1 MPANLTPEYLEA
13 EERFKSAVSIPEK
26 IAALEEMLRVIP
38 KHKGTEKMQADLK
51 RRLSQWRK
59 ESQKKKPAAT
69 QKPLYHVEREGAG
82 QIILCGPPNSG
93 KSQLLA
99 ALTHARPEVADYPF
113 TTRLPQPGM
122 MPYEDIQIQL
132 VDTPALSPE
141 FLEPWQLAMIR
152 QADAALLVFDVNDGN
167 LLDQTEFVLSALAQ
181 KDILP
186 ERNARPAVMVL
197 GNKIDR
203 PGAEE
208 NFNVWQELYGDRFE
222 AQPFSALSSEHLDR
236 IKLLLFD
243 LLDVIRVYTKAPSK
257 KVEENPVPYVLKRG
271 STVLDAAAM
280 VHKDLA
286 ENFKF
291 ARVWGKTRFSGQMV
305 QREHVLED
313 GDLIEIHA

>member
-26 IAALEEMLRVIP
+26 IVALEEMLRVIP

-51 RRLSQWRK
+51 RRLSQLRK

-181 KDILP
+181 RGILP

-203 PGAEE
+203 PGAAE